1 MLRPKL
7 YLLGPGQYSY
17 RVNFRFID
25 AAGKLLQ
32 AKTWELHHEQHE
44 KPQAL
49 LLQIDAKLV
58 GGKPELEEL
67 GANYVGI
74 TTTIAAMRGELS
86 TSVFSG
92 FQPEAVSQQVAA
104 FPLTLGVVMDHDGLS
119 FSLFTAKPKNT

>member
-17 RVNFRFID
+17 RVDFRFVD
-25 AAGKLLQ
+25 ADGNLLRS
-32 AKTWELHHEQHE
+32 KTWELHHEQHE

-49 LLQIDAKLV
+49 LLQIDARLV
-58 GGKPELEEL
+58 GGKPELQEL

-74 TTTIAAMRGELS
+74 TTTIAAMRGDLS
-86 TSVFSG
+86 ISTFAG
-92 FQPEAVSQQVAA
+92 FRPDAVSQQVAA
-104 FPLTLGVVMDHDGLS
+104 FPLTLGVVLDHDGLS